1 MKATIIGTTA
11 LVLAFVLVVYGLYL
25 GHDGVMLSTTVA
37 AFVGVGAAAIGG
49 QVIGKIRV
57 QHVLTALQK
66 LADAAKDT
74 ER

>member
-1 MKATIIGTTA
+1 MKAAIIGVTA
-11 LVLAFVLVVYGLYL
+11 LVLAFVMVIYGLYL
-25 GHDGVMLSTTVA
+25 GYDGVMLTSIVS
-37 AFVGVGAAAIGG
+37 AFVGIGAAAIGG

-57 QHVLTALQK
+57 QHVLAALQR

>member
-1 MKATIIGTTA
+1 MKAAIVGVTA
-11 LVLAFVLVVYGLYL
+11 LVLAFVMVIYGLYL
-25 GHDGVMLSTTVA
+25 GYDGVMLTSIVS
-37 AFVGVGAAAIGG
+37 AFVGIGAAAIGG

-57 QHVLTALQK
+57 GHVLAALQR